1 MKLCVHCFYI
11 KNISNTN
18 SYWSFCKNIIWL
30 VGWLC
35 FTSHRQRGHL
45 EMAPTN
51 SYCSFCKNIIW
62 LVGWL
67 CFTSHRQRGHL
78 ETAPPFTVSCQG
90 REARFIHRSNRESN
104 RGPSHDIPLHYC
116 CATQAPH
123 VIWNI
128 NLGIWIIILHCL
140 NFQHVLKFTFRCFH
154 VEVFDAQPRSE
165 CK

>member
-35 FTSHRQRGHL
+35 FTSHRQQ
-45 EMAPTN
+45 
-51 SYCSFCKNIIW
+51 C
-62 LVGWL
+62 
-67 CFTSHRQRGHL
+67 HL
-78 ETAPPFTVSCQG
+78 ETAPPFTVPCQG

-104 RGPSHDIPLHYC
+104 RGPSRGSPLHYR

-128 NLGIWIIILHCL
+128 NSGIWIIILHCL
-140 NFQHVLKFTFRCFH
+140 NFQHVLRFAFRSRCFY
-154 VEVFDAQPRSE
+154 VEVFDTQPRSE